1 MKLDPAT
8 HIVIYSVFFLKPGV
22 TCDHA
27 SHVVAQREC
36 TSDYAT
42 LAWPGREKYQMLY
55 PLPSSLERPLDT
67 STLDSQYCSCWNLEP
82 TAMRDGPSSGRNRI
96 FFGPTRQELCLSI
109 KRKRVNSP
117 RLKGEK
123 GSGTPVVWPGQKL
136 KGQAPLSCGLD
147 KSSRCNTQAQLQD
160 NKMAHTGIT
169 ERARL
174 NCSKHSFVLSA
185 TCCAVE

>member
-42 LAWPGREKYQMLY
+42 LAWPGREKYHCY

-96 FFGPTRQELCLSI
+96 FLNEL
-109 KRKRVNSP
+109 
-117 RLKGEK
+117 
-123 GSGTPVVWPGQKL
+123 GSSSAFQLRGKKLTVQGQKEK

-147 KSSRCNTQAQLQD
+147 KSSRCNT
-160 NKMAHTGIT
+160 
-169 ERARL
+169 
-174 NCSKHSFVLSA
+174 
-185 TCCAVE
+185 